1 MVCPHCRTPNPEGTN
16 ICVQC
21 STPIDLEDATLP
33 FIPADSDATVQMNP
47 GATQATAWS
56 RPTSF
61 NAEPG
66 GGGRMLQAGDVLAD
80 RYEIVKLLGEGGMGA
95 VYRARD
101 RELDRLVAVKV
112 IRPELARNAQILQRF
127 KQELILARQVTHRNI
142 IRIFDLGSAQ
152 GTRFITMEYIE
163 GEDLS
168 GVVARRG
175 KLPSEEAA
183 GIIVQVA
190 NGLQAAHSEGVVHR
204 DLKPQNI
211 MLDPQGKALVM
222 DFGIAR
228 SMDGGNMTRTGA
240 LMGTPTYMS
249 PEQAQGQKVDARS
262 DLYTLGIIFYELLT
276 GSPPFEADNP
286 MATLVRRIQ
295 EKPKPPVEIEPST
308 PKPVNDMV
316 LKMLATLPADRF
328 QTAAEVVQ
336 ALETWE
342 AQRTG
347 KTPMGTIVIE
357 RPAKRDK
364 TTKIAAVA
372 MACMLG
378 VVSWLYL
385 RKPAGP
391 PAATQMVSVLVADFH
406 NGTGDAVFDGTL
418 EPAVGLAMEGAAFIS
433 AYSRGEARKHAQ
445 VLKPGATLDDTMARQ
460 VALQQGISVVIA
472 GDITKNGSGYKITLN
487 ALDGRTG
494 KSLISPKS
502 ANAASKQ
509 DVLAAASKL
518 ATPIRKE
525 LGDTTPEAKQLADA
539 ETYGASSPEAAQ
551 AYAKGQEL
559 QWAGKLDDAVKQ
571 YEHAV
576 ELDPNMGR
584 AYAGLAVVYTR
595 QKNREEG
602 EKYFK
607 LAIGKTDRMT
617 DRERNRTFGAYH
629 LSVMAYKQAIEE
641 LSTLIQKYPADDAG
655 RTNLALA
662 YFQSRNLPKA
672 IEQQQKLVAEHP
684 DNALYRGNLALYEMY
699 GGQFDAAI
707 KESERIL
714 KANPADPEALVAEA
728 LSQFG
733 QEKIAEAAATYQK
746 MAATNADNAS
756 VASIGLADIAMYEGR
771 NGDAGKILD
780 SGIQADLANKNASAA
795 AVKMAALAGAQR
807 KSQAVETADR
817 AIKTDKGA
825 TIPAA
830 RVLVEAGQEGK
841 VLEAARSIGVRPE
854 PEPEAYAKLLEGE
867 VQLAKGKPQDALRL
881 FGEARNLAD
890 TWLGRLD
897 SARASLEMKMFPEA
911 LSDLEYCI
919 AHKGEAA
926 AAFLDDTPT
935 LRYFAPVYYYK
946 GRAQEGLGSAEAA
959 ATYKQF
965 LSIRAKTD
973 AGDAL
978 VEDAQKRLKVLGL
991 HQ

>member
-21 STPIDLEDATLP
+21 STPIELEDATLP
-33 FIPADSDATVQMNP
+33 FIPPDADATLAFDP
-47 GATQATAWS
+47 DATQATAWS
-56 RPTSF
+56 RPTSL
-61 NAEPG
+61 NVETG
-66 GGGRMLQAGDVLAD
+66 GDGRMLQAGDVLGD

-112 IRPELARNAQILQRF
+112 IRPELARNAQVLQRF

-163 GEDLS
+163 GEDLA
-168 GVVARRG
+168 GVLSHRG
-175 KLPSEEAA
+175 KLPAEEAA
-183 GIIVQVA
+183 GIIAQVA
-190 NGLQAAHSEGVVHR
+190 QGLEAAHAEGVVHR

-211 MLDPQGKALVM
+211 MMDPQGRALVM

-228 SMDGGNMTRTGA
+228 SMDSSNMTRTGA

-276 GSPPFEADNP
+276 GNPPFEADHP
-286 MATLVRRIQ
+286 MATLVKRIQ
-295 EKPKPPVEIEPST
+295 ERPKPPIEVEPTI
-308 PKPVNDMV
+308 PKPINDMV
-316 LKMLATLPADRF
+316 LKMLGTQPAERHQSATEILRDLDA
-328 QTAAEVVQ
+328 
-336 ALETWE
+336 WE
-342 AQRTG
+342 AERTG
-347 KTPMGTIVIE
+347 RTPAGGTIVIA
-357 RPAKRDK
+357 PAKRDI
-364 TTKIAAVA
+364 TIKIAALA
-372 MACMLG
+372 MVCLLS
-378 VVSWLYL
+378 VVTWLYL
-385 RKPAGP
+385 RKPAAA

-433 AYSRGEARKHAQ
+433 AYSRGEARKQAN
-445 VLKPGATLDDTMARQ
+445 VLKPGATLDETMARQ
-460 VALQQGISVVIA
+460 VALQQGISVVIT
-472 GDITKNGSGYKITLN
+472 GDIEKNGSGYKISLA
-487 ALDGRTG
+487 ALDGHSG
-494 KSLISPKS
+494 KSLISKS
-502 ANAASKQ
+502 ANAGSKQ
-509 DVLAAASKL
+509 DVLSAASKL
-518 ATPIRKE
+518 ATPIRKQ

-551 AYAKGQEL
+551 AYAKGQEF
-559 QWAGKLDDAVKQ
+559 QWAGKLDDAIKQ
-571 YEHAV
+571 YQRAV

-584 AYAGLAVVYTR
+584 AYAGLAVVYIR
-595 QKNREEG
+595 QKNREES

-629 LSVMAYKQAIEE
+629 LSVLDYGKAIEE
-641 LSTLIQKYPADDAG
+641 LSSLIQKYPADDAG

-662 YFQSRNLPKA
+662 YFLSRNLPKA
-672 IEQQQKLVAEHP
+672 IEQQQKLVTEHP

-699 GGQFDAAI
+699 GGQFDGAI

-733 QEKIAEAAATYQK
+733 EEKLADATATYQK

-756 VASIGLADIAMYEGR
+756 VAAIGLADIAMYEGR
-771 NGDAGKILD
+771 NGDAVKILE
-780 SGIQADLANKNASAA
+780 SGIQADLANKNGSAA
-795 AVKMAALAGAQR
+795 AVKMAAMAAAQH
-807 KSQAVETADR
+807 KPQSVETADR

-825 TIPAA
+825 AIPAG
-830 RVLVEAGQEGK
+830 RVLAESGQEAK
-841 VLEAARSIGVRPE
+841 ALDAAKTIALRPE
-854 PEPEAYAKLLEGE
+854 PEPQAYAKLLEGE

-881 FGEARNLAD
+881 FNEARHLAD

-897 SARASLEMKMFPEA
+897 SARASLELKQFPDA
-911 LSDLEYCI
+911 LSDLDYCI
-919 AHKGEAA
+919 SHKGEAA

-959 ATYKQF
+959 ATYRQF
-965 LSIRAKTD
+965 VAIRGKAD
-973 AGDAL
+973 AGDSL
-978 VEDAQKRLKVLGL
+978 LEDAQKRLKVLAV
-991 HQ
+991 HP